1 MQEPNQNKTRVKM
14 MKSSA
19 LLHNVKHTQKATCS
33 AKLSCSSPSQEKSD
47 FKSFFPP
54 PKKRG
59 KLWSETFQRVILTKK
74 GSISSDSFCNLI
86 SHMYWKVKR
95 KKLSTLLKQPD
106 YWCCSEGPPPS
117 KGQYKWYHRKLCPSG
132 KWCSSLKRIFVLKK
146 ISKIWSSLSWWTVA
160 LKMPTWFVGSQWS
173 SGMEQRYTKTNVW
186 KTILEI
192 RSRGCS

>member
-1 MQEPNQNKTRVKM
+1 MFCKTVMLITITGK
-14 MKSSA
+14 KWFQVF
-19 LLHNVKHTQKATCS
+19 L
-33 AKLSCSSPSQEKSD
+33 SPSK
-47 FKSFFPP
+47 
-54 PKKRG
+54 KKRQTLKWDISKG
-59 KLWSETFQRVILTKK
+59 HINKK
-74 GSISSDSFCNLI
+74 SSISSDSFCNLI
-86 SHMYWKVKR
+86 SHMYWKAKR

-132 KWCSSLKRIFVLKK
+132 KWCSSLKRIFVLKQ
-146 ISKIWSSLSWWTVA
+146 ISKIRSSLSWWTVA

-173 SGMEQRYTKTNVW
+173 FEMEQRYTKKNVW